1 MVTNLTYG
9 APGGRPVKPAPHR
22 PSHRRFAV
30 VLAANL
36 LIATAMP
43 AQAGEATASRDERTP
58 LQVVVDRIA
67 SEDAIYKGLIGKALD
82 AVPMD
87 PEHRVTLQRAN
98 AVVSNTVAGRSI
110 ATWLGWTNP
119 LLWVTGTLWGIISAQ
134 KIQPAASVP
143 TQLANVA
150 AAPGFQRVEPNGA
163 QGAAGAAAGSSD
175 TRAAALSRAADTT
188 LR

>member
-1 MVTNLTYG
+1 MI
-9 APGGRPVKPAPHR
+9 PASHR

-36 LIATAMP
+36 LGAVAVP
-43 AQAGEATASRDERTP
+43 AQAGEAIAPRDERTP

-67 SEDAIYKGLIGKALD
+67 SEDAIYKGLVGKALD
-82 AVPMD
+82 VVPMD

-119 LLWVTGTLWGIISAQ
+119 LLWVTGTLWGIVSAQ
-134 KIQPAASVP
+134 KIQPASSAS
-143 TQLANVA
+143 TQFANVVTSPGSHRAEPA
-150 AAPGFQRVEPNGA
+150 AAQD
-163 QGAAGAAAGSSD
+163 AAGMAAESSGSAAAAL
-175 TRAAALSRAADTT
+175 TRAAETT